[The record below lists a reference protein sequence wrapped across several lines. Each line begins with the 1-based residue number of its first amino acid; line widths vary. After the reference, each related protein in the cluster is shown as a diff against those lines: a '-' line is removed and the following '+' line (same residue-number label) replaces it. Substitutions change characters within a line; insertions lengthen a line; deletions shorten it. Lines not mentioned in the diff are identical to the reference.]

1 MKKSPTSL
9 ANQLEN
15 FNTSVILF
23 QFVLIFL
30 AGFMFGFAA
39 GGLYQ
44 SDSKVDDEPEHEI
57 PTIIYQC
64 ECNHDEPVQEDISI
78 DAAIVS
84 EAPPP
89 EEEPQ
94 EPLTDEEQFN
104 LYVDEICKLYTSVDP
119 YLVKSMIW
127 HESRY
132 NPNCKSSAG
141 AIGLMQII
149 PKWHKDRMNF
159 HGVTDLTDPYGNILV
174 GVDYLNDLY
183 RTNGSDKTALVLML
197 YNMSHTKAYE
207 LYESGKISSYAQ
219 SVMDRAEKLRSGEIS

>member
-1 MKKSPTSL
+1 MT
-9 ANQLEN
+9 
-15 FNTSVILF
+15 
-23 QFVLIFL
+23 FL
-30 AGFMFGFAA
+30 AGFIGAMIIHFTTPVKNDGIP
-39 GGLYQ
+39 Q
-44 SDSKVDDEPEHEI
+44 PEHEV

-64 ECNHDEPVQEDISI
+64 DCNHDDEVQEDISI
-78 DAAIVS
+78 DMSIVS

-89 EEEPQ
+89 EE
-94 EPLTDEEQFN
+94 PLTEEEQIN

-141 AIGLMQII
+141 AIGLMQVI
-149 PKWHKDRMNF
+149 PKWHRDRMEH

-207 LYESGKISSYAQ
+207 LYESGQISSYAK

>member
-1 MKKSPTSL
+1 MKKSPQSSQNYYT
-9 ANQLEN
+9 APPWIP
-15 FNTSVILF
+15 FIMIL
-23 QFVLIFL
+23 L
-30 AGFMFGFAA
+30 AGFIGMAVA
-39 GGLYQ
+39 VVTNSVMPKEK
-44 SDSKVDDEPEHEI
+44 SDDIPESEPAPI
-57 PTIIYQC
+57 IIYQC
-64 ECNHDEPVQEDISI
+64 DCNHDEPVQEDISI

-89 EEEPQ
+89 EEVPQ

-149 PKWHKDRMNF
+149 PKWHKDRMNY

-174 GVDYLNDLY
+174 GIDYLNDLY